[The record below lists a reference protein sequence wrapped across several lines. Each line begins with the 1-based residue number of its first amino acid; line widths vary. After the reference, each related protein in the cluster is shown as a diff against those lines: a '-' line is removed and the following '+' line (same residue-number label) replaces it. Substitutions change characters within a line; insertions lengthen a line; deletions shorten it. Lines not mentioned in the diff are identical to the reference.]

1 MKNRIYVFD
10 WDDNIIHMP
19 TKIRMKIQKNGVL
32 VDIEL
37 STEEYAKVRTNPEY
51 FMDYNSLD
59 NFIDDDSFIKDVNIA
74 LESSKSLGPS
84 FKKFKECLLYG
95 NSFAI
100 ITARGHNPDIVA
112 KGIYNLIIKTFTN
125 VELLQISKAILLKY
139 SGLMD
144 YFKKQKIYCISSQIF
159 NDDFNVDN
167 NHPSEIKKT
176 MALESY
182 ISSRL
187 QDSKDFDISA
197 KISIGFSDDDI
208 RNVLAIEEFIKTKLI
223 KSHPDVHFVVYD
235 TSNKNSVIKKPI

>member
-1 MKNRIYVFD
+1 MKNRIYIFD

-19 TKIRMKIQKNGVL
+19 TKIRMKIQKTGVFE
-32 VDIEL
+32 DIEL

-51 FMDYNSLD
+51 FMDDNSLD
-59 NFIDDDSFIKDVNIA
+59 NFIDDDEFIKDINIA

-84 FKKFKECLLYG
+84 FNKFKECLLYG

-100 ITARGHNPDIVA
+100 ITARGHNPDVVA

-125 VELLQISKAILLKY
+125 VELLTISKTILLKY
-139 SGLMD
+139 GGLLD
-144 YFKKQKIYCISSQIF
+144 YFKKQKIYCVSSEVF
-159 NDDFNVDN
+159 NNEFNVDN
-167 NHPSEIKKT
+167 NQPSEIKKT

-182 ISSRL
+182 ITSRL
-187 QDSKDFDISA
+187 QDSKDFNISA
-197 KISIGFSDDDI
+197 KISVGFSDDDI
-208 RNVLAIEEFIKTKLI
+208 RNVVAIEEFIKSKLS